1 MRKTKLLLVA
11 FLAMCGLGANATDC
25 KVDEKF
31 TTMEGL
37 DGKLFAVVD
46 ETANKAMGI
55 GVPGH
60 NNGWDM
66 YFGTYAEA
74 IASNACY
81 YKIEKAQGEGV
92 SSYYYLRTY
101 KFDGSMYTA
110 WGNSRNMGY
119 FNSQTGAGGYFA
131 LGLNNQNGQ
140 DAKNHA
146 VWEIT
151 VSGGK
156 FALKN
161 IGTGKYLH
169 ADQQSNTYDDPFY
182 FTFCTLVDLDQLRAN
197 YTALKEKVL
206 ALDDDATIFEGEAT
220 VNIGAAEEAFADA
233 SSRAEINAAMEK
245 LRTAATNFVTSVTV
259 KEGKYFDMSEIWI
272 VNPSVRKNI
281 EGWTIANSLGTGS
294 EGVTNYEETEF
305 YQRTFDF
312 YQTLTLPVG
321 TYELGVTG
329 FHRAGNHKTYFYAG
343 DDKILIPGVE
353 SSVVNTMADAQ
364 KYFDAGNGKVSL
376 KFLEDEI
383 TTLKMGV
390 VNNDTETDKWTIF
403 RDFTLYYYGKAVD
416 YTVYK
421 DRWAT
426 LKVNAEK
433 AKTDNPEVTGNE
445 LKTLNDSIADAPA
458 DNAKKAEYLKKIG
471 ALENAISAF
480 NAAAPHYKAYVAY
493 KQETEKAFGTT
504 ISESVDA
511 PTTAAEADV
520 AVQQL
525 NIAQYNEVNNKYKFS
540 CAGVIGDF
548 GTWTGTATVDG
559 QPKEPNYLENEHWSG
574 RTHAYYEQAKEG
586 WGNAKGWTIKY
597 EKKCKLPKGKYV
609 LKVAARSSEGTTSK
623 VSCSATDKTVT
634 LPNVGAYAKGIN
646 KSGVASWT
654 DGEFARDGV
663 GFGWQWRFLP
673 FELDAMTEVTMTFEA
688 KATSQF
694 QWMSISDGDLLSEEE
709 IAKKV
714 EYSEEGNYDIVG
726 YDIANVTMTRVIK
739 EGFNT
744 VVLPFTLTAKQVEE
758 TFGDGTVIYN
768 FSENSE
774 NANAAK
780 IKFQRGDGSVTAN
793 KPVLIKAT
801 KASKTQVFK
810 GVKVEYSSDVKAA
823 GKNFDFVGS
832 YRMGWI
838 DEGNYFVG
846 KGALY
851 KSEGNTFMNSFRA
864 YIKPKTAGAR
874 VESFEIEGEGEAT
887 GIETIE
893 KPSRINDGKIYN
905 LNGQEVKKGQKGV
918 FIQNGKKFILR

>member
-1 MRKTKLLLVA
+1 MRKLKLLLVA
-11 FLAMCGLGANATDC
+11 FLAMCGLCANAFDKT
-25 KVDEKF
+25 F
-31 TTMEGL
+31 TTKDQL
-37 DGKLFAVVD
+37 TDKLFAIVD
-46 ETANKAMGI
+46 ETNNLAMGI
-55 GVPGH
+55 GISGH
-60 NNGWDM
+60 GNGWDM
-66 YFGTYAEA
+66 YFGTFAQAFVSNTCFYKLEA
-74 IASNACY
+74 
-81 YKIEKAQGEGV
+81 AQGDDV
-92 SSYYYLRTY
+92 SGKYYLRTY
-101 KFDGSMYTA
+101 KADGSMYKA
-110 WGNSRNMGY
+110 WNDSKNGY
-119 FNSQTGAGGYFA
+119 FNSQPATGSCCFA
-131 LGLNNQNGQ
+131 IGLGNNGQNGT
-140 DAKNHA
+140 DGKNLA
-146 VWEIT
+146 VWDIE

-169 ADQQSNTYDDPFY
+169 ADNLPAKYDDPFY
-182 FTFCTLVDLDQLRAN
+182 FTFYTIEGIKYNMLKDQ
-197 YTALKEKVL
+197 VL
-206 ALDDDATIFEGEAT
+206 ALDDDATIYTGGAT
-220 VNIGAAEEAFADA
+220 IDISAAETA
-233 SSRAEINAAMEK
+233 SSSEDLDDAMNK

-259 KEGKYFDMSEIWI
+259 NEGKFFDMSNIWI
-272 VNPSVRKNI
+272 VNPSVRQNI
-281 EGWTIANSLGTGS
+281 EGWTIENSVGTGS

-312 YQTLTLPVG
+312 YQTLKLPVG

-353 SSVVNTMADAQ
+353 SSVVNNMADAK